1 MEKTDLLETVA
12 GFDSLNEEKRMEF
25 ECVIDRRSGA
35 TSAGACASIFNE
47 YMTGYT
53 NVQCFAQLSTG
64 YHAKDGIHWEET
76 IQASQIKPVQQ

>member
-12 GFDSLNEEKRMEF
+12 GF

-53 NVQCFAQLSTG
+53 NVQCFVQLSTE